1 MAKRCLNLGQAG
13 AAVDSVRTVGVPQPV
28 RGHGFINFHHC
39 VERRDQLPSDSVKA
53 EGQLS
58 RRDHAMPLL
67 RMCFA
72 MCVLAVCSGEA
83 LAIDSRVRSACERDY
98 LIYCSRHDP
107 DGPGVRRCMRTI
119 GERLST
125 ACLNALVAAGEVS
138 KREIAKRSK

>member
-1 MAKRCLNLGQAG
+1 
-13 AAVDSVRTVGVPQPV
+13 
-28 RGHGFINFHHC
+28 
-39 VERRDQLPSDSVKA
+39 
-53 EGQLS
+53 
-58 RRDHAMPLL
+58 MPLL

-119 GERLST
+119 GERLSS

>member
-1 MAKRCLNLGQAG
+1 MTPARLAAPFIILLNAG
-13 AAVDSVRTVGVPQPV
+13 TSCQVIAL
-28 RGHGFINFHHC
+28 RG
-39 VERRDQLPSDSVKA
+39 
-53 EGQLS
+53 GQLS

-98 LIYCSRHDP
+98 MIYCSRHDP
-107 DGPGVRRCMRTI
+107 DGPGVRRCMRTA